1 MRTRKAKASLHVVAY
16 LLMAQHLVSGL
27 NKATRRIS
35 TKRPFLA
42 TKTTMSSDRQSEAGT
57 RLYGRW
63 LVIAQGVW
71 VILVVLAFAVF
82 VASLP
87 VYFIQNQTICAGTA
101 CPPGQLSPGSAQAF
115 ESLHL
120 SLSTYATFR
129 LLLAVVT
136 AFVYFSVAL
145 VLVWRKF
152 KDWMVL
158 LVALLLVIQGAF
170 ATTNVLEAVP
180 SAWQIPSQ
188 FVDYLNYVLFFLVFS
203 LFPNGHFVPRWTRWL
218 VVGMAVKMLV
228 VFFPDW
234 TERFYPLDLDQLIT
248 IGFFLVLIVAQIYR
262 YWRSS
267 NQVQR
272 QQTKWVFFG
281 VAVVLLA
288 EIGLSLPYLIFPSL
302 TQQGSLYDLFGA
314 TLGFFIPILI
324 PLAFGIAILRY
335 RLWDIDILINR
346 TLVYGTLTASLALVY
361 FGLVIALQFLFRGLM
376 SLNSGIA
383 IVASTLVIAALF
395 QPLRRRIQQ
404 IIDRHFYRSKYD
416 AAKTL
421 AAFSATLRHEIDLQQ
436 LREQLV
442 TVVQETMQP
451 TFVSLWLRPTQQDG
465 KHTPWRATPPV
476 SSEER

>member
-1 MRTRKAKASLHVVAY
+1 M
-16 LLMAQHLVSGL
+16 
-27 NKATRRIS
+27 
-35 TKRPFLA
+35 KRPFMA
-42 TKTTMSSDRQSEAGT
+42 TRTTKSPDRQSEAGT

-63 LVIAQGVW
+63 LIIAQIAW

-87 VYFIQNQTICAGTA
+87 VYFLQNQTICTGAV
-101 CPPGQLSPGSAQAF
+101 CPPGELSPASAQAF

-145 VLVWRKF
+145 VLAWRKF

-218 VVGMAVKMLV
+218 VVGMAVKMLL

-234 TERFYPLDLDQLIT
+234 AERYYSLDLDQLIT
-248 IGFFLVLIVAQIYR
+248 IGFFLGLIVAQIYR
-262 YWRSS
+262 YWRIS

-288 EIGLSLPYLIFPSL
+288 EIGLSLPYLIIPSL
-302 TQQGSLYDLFGA
+302 TRQGSLYDLFAA

-324 PLAFGIAILRY
+324 PLAFGVAILRY

-361 FGLVIALQFLFRGLM
+361 FGLVIALQFLLRGLM
-376 SLNSGIA
+376 SLNSDIA
-383 IVASTLVIAALF
+383 IVASTLAIAALF
-395 QPLRRRIQQ
+395 QPLRRRIQA
-404 IIDRHFYRSKYD
+404 IIDRRFYRRKYD
-416 AAKTL
+416 AARTL
-421 AAFSATLRHEIDLQQ
+421 AAFSATLRNEVDLDQ
-436 LREQLV
+436 LREHLLA
-442 TVVQETMQP
+442 VVQETMQP
-451 TFVSLWLRPTQQDG
+451 AHVSLWLRQPPRTESQQRQADN
-465 KHTPWRATPPV
+465 PPL
-476 SSEER
+476 

>member
-1 MRTRKAKASLHVVAY
+1 MNLPSAPLEAS
-16 LLMAQHLVSGL
+16 VSTDRL
-27 NKATRRIS
+27 S
-35 TKRPFLA
+35 TA
-42 TKTTMSSDRQSEAGT
+42 DT
-57 RLYGRW
+57 RLHGHW
-63 LVIAQGVW
+63 LVIAQVAW
-71 VILVVLAFAVF
+71 VILAVLAFAVF

-87 VYFIQNQTICAGTA
+87 VFFIQNQTICAGAT
-101 CPPGQLSPGSAQAF
+101 CPAGQLSPDSAQAF

-120 SLSTYATFR
+120 SLRTYATFR
-129 LLLAVVT
+129 LLLAIIT
-136 AFVYFSVAL
+136 ALVYFSVAL
-145 VLVWRKF
+145 VLAWRKF

-234 TERFYPLDLDQLIT
+234 AERYYTLDLDQLIT
-248 IGFFLVLIVAQIYR
+248 IGFFLGLIVAQIYR

-288 EIGLSLPYLIFPSL
+288 EIGLSLPYLIIPSL
-302 TQQGSLYDLFGA
+302 TQQGSLYDLFAA

-324 PLAFGIAILRY
+324 PLSLGVAILRY
-335 RLWDIDILINR
+335 RLWDIDIIINR
-346 TLVYGTLTASLALVY
+346 TLVYGTLTVILAVVY
-361 FGLVIALQFLFRGLM
+361 FGLVIALQFLLRGLM
-376 SLNSGIA
+376 RLNSDIA
-383 IVASTLVIAALF
+383 IVASTLAIAALF
-395 QPLRRRIQQ
+395 QPLRKRIQA
-404 IIDRHFYRSKYD
+404 IIDRRFYRRKYD
-416 AAKTL
+416 AAKIIEV
-421 AAFSATLRHEIDLQQ
+421 FSTTLRNEVDLDR
-436 LREQLV
+436 LREELLA
-442 TVVQETMQP
+442 VVQETMQP
-451 TFVSLWLRPTQQDG
+451 AHVSLWLRQPTRTESQKRQ
-465 KHTPWRATPPV
+465 AANPPL
-476 SSEER
+476 

>member
-1 MRTRKAKASLHVVAY
+1 M
-16 LLMAQHLVSGL
+16 
-27 NKATRRIS
+27 
-35 TKRPFLA
+35 KRPFMA
-42 TKTTMSSDRQSEAGT
+42 TETTRSPDRQSEEGT
-57 RLYGRW
+57 RLYGRG
-63 LVIAQGVW
+63 LVIAQVAW
-71 VILVVLAFAVF
+71 VILVVLTFAVF

-87 VYFIQNQTICAGTA
+87 VYFIQNQTICSGPA
-101 CPPGQLSPGSAQAF
+101 CPPGELTSGSAQAF

-145 VLVWRKF
+145 VLAWRKF

-170 ATTNVLEAVP
+170 ATTNVLEGTP
-180 SAWQIPSQ
+180 SAWQIPSS

-228 VFFPDW
+228 VIFPDW
-234 TERFYPLDLDQLIT
+234 AERYYSLDLDQLIT
-248 IGFFLVLIVAQIYR
+248 IGFFLGLLVAQIYR
-262 YWRSS
+262 YWRIS

-288 EIGLSLPYLIFPSL
+288 EIGLSLPYLIIPSL
-302 TQQGSLYDLFGA
+302 TQQGSLYDLFAA

-346 TLVYGTLTASLALVY
+346 TLVYGTLTALLALVY
-361 FGLVIALQFLFRGLM
+361 FGLVIGLQ
-376 SLNSGIA
+376 SLVHLLTGAISELPLV
-383 IVASTLVIAALF
+383 IVASTLAIAALF
-395 QPLRRRIQQ
+395 QPLRKRIQA
-404 IIDRHFYRSKYD
+404 IIDRRFYRRKYD
-416 AAKTL
+416 AAKTV
-421 AAFSATLRHEIDLQQ
+421 AAFSATLRNEVDL
-436 LREQLV
+436 EQLSENLLN
-442 TVVQETMQP
+442 VVQETMQP
-451 TFVSLWLRPTQQDG
+451 AHVSLWLREPTRTENQPHQAG
-465 KHTPWRATPPV
+465 EP
-476 SSEER
+476 